1 MLGTVPTL
9 EFRIYDKLKI
19 NKRVVVFMY
28 CYLLPINSEIRSYLK
43 EGYFHQNNRIPLPSL
58 KNENMK
64 TCLFPGPIGALGVFG
79 SDGSEEW
86 LLPLLAKEFIEDHDI
101 EWRNLDYNLDLGPPP
116 SSFFLFMCH
125 YDFHVIL
132 KRLSHR

>member
-1 MLGTVPTL
+1 M
-9 EFRIYDKLKI
+9 RIRKHA
-19 NKRVVVFMY
+19 FF
-28 CYLLPINSEIRSYLK
+28 S
-43 EGYFHQNNRIPLPSL
+43 
-58 KNENMK
+58 
-64 TCLFPGPIGALGVFG
+64 GPIGPLGVGVFG

-132 KRLSHR
+132 RRLSYR

>member
-1 MLGTVPTL
+1 MTP
-9 EFRIYDKLKI
+9 
-19 NKRVVVFMY
+19 N
-28 CYLLPINSEIRSYLK
+28 IRKHAHFS
-43 EGYFHQNNRIPLPSL
+43 
-58 KNENMK
+58 
-64 TCLFPGPIGALGVFG
+64 GPIGALGVFG